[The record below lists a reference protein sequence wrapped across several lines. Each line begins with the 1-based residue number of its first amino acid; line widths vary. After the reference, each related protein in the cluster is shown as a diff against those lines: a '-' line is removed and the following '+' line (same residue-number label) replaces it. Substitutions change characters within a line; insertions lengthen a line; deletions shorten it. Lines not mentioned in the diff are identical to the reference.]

1 MKKIRLTRDQLL
13 AAFNILNAANYKQ
26 MDDGDKIKLWRIV
39 RAMKPSATQFEE
51 ASKDAAEKLKPEGI
65 EAMLEKAREY
75 EQKMKSGKADKL
87 PLTEEE
93 YQTWMREVWLPYS
106 NLVNKAVGDI
116 AQTEVEIEFEPL
128 TEEAFG
134 KLMASNDWK
143 IQQADVVGEL
153 IIE

>member
-1 MKKIRLTRDQLL
+1 MTKKILKTENVL
-13 AAFNILNAANYKQ
+13 AAYRVLGGAKYAKLS
-26 MDDGDKIKLWRIV
+26 DEDKIKVFKICIAL
-39 RAMKPSATQFEE
+39 KPIATKYDED
-51 ASKDAAEKLKPEGI
+51 SKDAAEKLKPEGI

-75 EQKMKSGKADKL
+75 EQKMKAGKADKL
-87 PLTEEE
+87 ALTEEE

-128 TEEAFG
+128 SEEAFG